1 MDVQGATQRLLRI
14 VLSWDYFELSK
25 VIKTGE
31 ARKLSPVPDIFESVE
46 VRDLDKTKLKGQYLL
61 WCIALPLDL

>member
-31 ARKLSPVPDIFESVE
+31 ARKLSPVPDVFESVE
-46 VRDLDKTKLKGQYLL
+46 VRDLVKKETQGQRLS
-61 WCIALPLDL
+61 WCTALPLNL